1 VTAGRPGPGRVS
13 RALGEPWLAAGAALL
28 VLLALL
34 PAGWLPDDHT
44 TPRLL
49 LRHRPP
55 AWLEGG
61 ALAFPLGTDALGRS
75 ILTRILVGTRLTLGL
90 ALAAAALATLAGA
103 AAGLWAGY
111 AGGRADS
118 VVMRL
123 CDILLAF
130 PIVLLVLALV
140 AALGASVTNLVL
152 VLALTGWAELTRVV
166 RAAVLSLREMEFVE
180 AARAVGA
187 GPGRVIGQHLL
198 VNVASPLL
206 VLATFLVSRFILTE
220 SAISFLGLGVAP
232 PATTWGAMIG
242 EGRKYLFEAW
252 WATAFPG
259 GAIVLAVLIANLLGD
274 SLRDAFDP
282 YRTLRTEGAPR

>member
-1 VTAGRPGPGRVS
+1 MTRD
-13 RALGEPWLAAGAALL
+13 PWLAGAAL
-28 VLLALL
+28 VLLLMAGL
-34 PAGWLPDDHT
+34 PSGWLPDDHT
-44 TPRLL
+44 IPRLM

-55 AWLEGG
+55 VWLAGG
-61 ALAFPLGTDALGRS
+61 EAAFPLGTDALGRS
-75 ILTRILVGTRLTLGL
+75 ILTRILVGARLTLVIAGSATL
-90 ALAAAALATLAGA
+90 LATAAGT

-111 AGGRADS
+111 AGGRADG
-118 VVMRL
+118 VIMRL
-123 CDILLAF
+123 VDIMLAF

-140 AALGASVTNLVL
+140 AAVGASVVNLVL

-166 RAAVLSLREMEFVE
+166 RSAVLSLREMEFVE

-187 GPGRVIGQHLL
+187 SPGRVIRRHLL
-198 VNVASPLL
+198 ANVLSPIL

-232 PATTWGAMIG
+232 PRTTWGAMIG

-259 GAIVLAVLIANLLGD
+259 AAIVFAVLVCNFFGD

-282 YRTLRTEGAPR
+282 YRTVRTEGAQR